1 MTAPGHLSD
10 LLTLDAG
17 LAAPLH
23 EEMLDLA
30 AELAGPAREVVDF
43 GSGSGTGTVA
53 LARRFETAKVYAA
66 DKSTDLLERARQYA
80 DRSGVGARVG
90 ALAVGDDG
98 LPGVLDGPVDLIWA
112 SSVLHE
118 IRNAD
123 EALAQLF
130 ACLRPGGLLAVV
142 EMDLPPTYLPDPG
155 LEHRLQQAV
164 TKHHGGHP
172 HQPQWT
178 EPLQRAGF
186 TVERVHHAELNGPPA
201 DLDAARRSAEIF
213 VGRLA
218 PKGRA
223 LLDSTDQEHLDRVLA
238 STGPD
243 SLHTRTDLIYRSSRT
258 AWFARRP
265 S

>member
-1 MTAPGHLSD
+1 MTAPGHLAD

-23 EEMLDLA
+23 DEILSLTAD
-30 AELAGPAREVVDF
+30 LAGPAREVVDF

-53 LARRFETAKVYAA
+53 LARRFDTAKVYAA
-66 DKSTDLLERARQYA
+66 DKSTDLLERAREYA
-80 DRSGVGARVG
+80 DRAGVGARVST
-90 ALAVGDDG
+90 LTVGDDG
-98 LPGVLDGPVDLIWA
+98 LPGALDGPVDLIWA
-112 SSVLHE
+112 SLVLHE
-118 IRNAD
+118 IHNAD
-123 EALAQLF
+123 DALAQFF
-130 ACLRPGGLLAVV
+130 ASLRPGGLLAVV
-142 EMDLPPTYLPDPG
+142 EMDIPPTYLPDPG
-155 LEHRLQQAV
+155 LERRLQQAV

-178 EPLQRAGF
+178 EHLERAGF
-186 TVERVHHAELNGPPA
+186 TVERVHHGELDAPPA

-218 PKGRA
+218 PKGRP
-223 LLDSTDQEHLDRVLA
+223 LLDAADQAQLDRVLA
-238 STGPD
+238 GAGPE
-243 SLHTRTDLIYRSSRT
+243 SLSERTDLVYRSART